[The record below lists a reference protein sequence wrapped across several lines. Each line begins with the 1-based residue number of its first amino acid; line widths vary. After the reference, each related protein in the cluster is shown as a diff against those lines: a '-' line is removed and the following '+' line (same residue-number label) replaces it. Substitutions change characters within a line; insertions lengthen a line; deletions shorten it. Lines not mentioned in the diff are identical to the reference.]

1 MRSSKAIEDKRND
14 ICQKMQGYPGDGDIP
29 NDISCRSLNK
39 ETNSSMATTGGS
51 VVTNLLTNAGDTG
64 DMGLILGL
72 KRSPGIGNGNPL

>member
-1 MRSSKAIEDKRND
+1 MAIFQMTFHANHLTRK
-14 ICQKMQGYPGDGDIP
+14 Q
-29 NDISCRSLNK
+29 
-39 ETNSSMATTGGS
+39 NSSMATTGGS